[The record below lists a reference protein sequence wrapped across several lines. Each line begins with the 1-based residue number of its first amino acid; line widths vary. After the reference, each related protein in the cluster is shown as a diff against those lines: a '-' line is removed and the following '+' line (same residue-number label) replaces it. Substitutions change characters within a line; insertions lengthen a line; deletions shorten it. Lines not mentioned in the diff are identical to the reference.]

1 MKNRPKALIF
11 IGLTLTFL
19 TTPFSAC
26 SQKTV
31 TTSTAPFNPVVKND
45 SMVTSK
51 IVEVQDGDGAIPW
64 VLTIQLRTSQNVS
77 GYPNY
82 TTGKIGQT
90 IVVRCMEDASHLETG
105 QLITAHLRF
114 EGDETSSF
122 YFIWAIQ

>member
-45 SMVTSK
+45 SMVTAK

-90 IVVRCMEDASHLETG
+90 IVVRCMETG